1 MWWGWVRTDPRA
13 LERSRFRT
21 SSPQSG
27 TVNVIGRME
36 PDITET
42 VPINADIAEVRCGQ
56 SLMSYYQLLIETHK
70 GELVIGSSK
79 HVVWGALEL

>member
-1 MWWGWVRTDPRA
+1 
-13 LERSRFRT
+13 
-21 SSPQSG
+21 
-27 TVNVIGRME
+27 ME

-42 VPINADIAEVRCGQ
+42 VPITADIAEVSCGQ